1 MSLRKTEQ
9 YCGEFGGRRSEVVG
23 GRALAQ
29 CIVGR
34 ACRLYKAGSNAT
46 SGFRLWSSTGAEL
59 KKTCGVQLQ
68 TQYAILID
76 SRLEHGGRRSV
87 GGRRW
92 SEVGGWRSEVDLAVL
107 RVYLYFY
114 RLFYVNIRRTCIS

>member
-1 MSLRKTEQ
+1 
-9 YCGEFGGRRSEVVG
+9 
-23 GRALAQ
+23 LAQ

-59 KKTCGVQLQ
+59 KKTCEVRLQ

-92 SEVGGWRSEVDLAVL
+92 SEVGGRRSEVGGWRSEVGGSRRSEVDLAVL

-114 RLFYVNIRRTCIS
+114 RLFM